1 MNWFQTFDL
10 NSQQMML
17 CALAGFFVFIGA
29 HWYREYLQGAKALW
43 ITASLFVVVAFT
55 MAGCASYGPQSSWDG
70 GVARFPTSHYS
81 CAPDALAKYLE
92 LTQGLEMTNEEAVEL
107 YEQARRVD
115 GLDDSEEGTSL
126 YGVMKACTNVSH
138 SVPLYSSEQTIDA
151 LTASPVLLR
160 LPVYHNTVWWNTQ
173 FWNSEGEFVGEH
185 AIVCIG
191 YKGGIFTLMN
201 NQGPYWGSGG
211 KIWLWEADLE
221 EWLKDGKASAWVL
234 F

>member
-1 MNWFQTFDL
+1 MTPDYLEIINTAYLRALAFGFAGVGLLFAHYPQYKKAAYWL
-10 NSQQMML
+10 CGAGVL
-17 CALAGFFVFIGA
+17 CAVISGC
-29 HWYREYLQGAKALW
+29 
-43 ITASLFVVVAFT
+43 VA
-55 MAGCASYGPQSSWDG
+55 CGPQSSWDG
-70 GVARFPTSHYS
+70 GVARFPTSRYS

-138 SVPLYSSEQTIDA
+138 SVPLYSSEGVTAA

-211 KIWLWEADLE
+211 KIWLWEADLDG
-221 EWLKDGKASAWVL
+221 WLKEGKASAWVL